1 MSEAEQLIEIK
12 KGLGITG
19 TYQDGTILRHLKD
32 VKAYMASAGVRSDLM
47 ESEASVGLLLR
58 GVADLWNTES
68 GTVGFSPYFYQRLI
82 QLKTLPDPE
91 FPDV

>member
-1 MSEAEQLIEIK
+1 MSEAEQLIEVK

-32 VKAYMASAGVRSDLM
+32 VKAFMASAGVRSDLM

-91 FPDV
+91 APSV

>member
-1 MSEAEQLIEIK
+1 MTEAELLLEIK
-12 KGLGITG
+12 KGLGVTG

-32 VKAYMASAGVRSDLM
+32 VKAFMASAGVRADLII
-47 ESEASVGLLLR
+47 SEAAVGLLLR

-68 GTVGFSPYFYQRLI
+68 GTVGFSPFFYQRLI

-91 FPDV
+91 VTSV